1 MKKKITGFGIA
12 GLLAL
17 TLSGCAAGPTKLE
30 TVYET
35 CGLSQGSNIADEGK
49 TLIVD
54 MMGEEDYVG
63 ASYSDVSCVVNDA
76 DLAMPDYIVSAIETT
91 RALDGRQSGDWESFE
106 AQWSYHPDSGLDLV
120 IYQK

>member
-1 MKKKITGFGIA
+1 MKQTITAFGIA

-17 TLSGCAAGPTKLE
+17 TLSGCAAGPSKLE

-35 CGLSQGSNIADEGK
+35 CGLGQGSSIADEGK

-54 MMGEEDYVG
+54 MMGEDDYTG
-63 ASYSDVSCVVNDA
+63 ASYGDVSCVVNDT
-76 DLAMPDYIVSAIETT
+76 DLAMPDYVVSAIEST
-91 RALDGRQSGDWESFE
+91 RALDGRQSGEWDGFE

-120 IYQK
+120 IHQK